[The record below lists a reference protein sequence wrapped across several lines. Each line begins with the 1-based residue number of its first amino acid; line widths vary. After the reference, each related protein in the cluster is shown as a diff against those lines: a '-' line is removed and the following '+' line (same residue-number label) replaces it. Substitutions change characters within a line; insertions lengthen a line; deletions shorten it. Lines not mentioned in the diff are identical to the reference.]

1 MQSDQAPLD
10 AFSAWTWV
18 PTTTLRAR
26 GFSTARLLLFPRRF
40 VVIPR
45 SERLG
50 RLLDLPASID
60 YEWPA
65 VVIERQLPTLQ
76 AGVLVDIDGRLGR
89 VIVRPPSGRRLA
101 AALRAAGF
109 AVIDVKRW
117 GWEAPHQVS
126 KADLNGYVD
135 QVPASVVAP

>member
-1 MQSDQAPLD
+1 
-10 AFSAWTWV
+10 
-18 PTTTLRAR
+18 
-26 GFSTARLLLFPRRF
+26 
-40 VVIPR
+40 VIPF
-45 SERLG
+45 ERLG
-50 RLLDLPASID
+50 KLLELPARID
-60 YEWPA
+60 YDWPA

>member
-1 MQSDQAPLD
+1 
-10 AFSAWTWV
+10 
-18 PTTTLRAR
+18 
-26 GFSTARLLLFPRRF
+26 

-65 VVIERQLPTLQ
+65 VVIERLLPTRQ

-101 AALRAAGF
+101 AALRAASF

-135 QVPASVVAP
+135 QVPASVIAP